1 MIQNADSDDSD
12 QGGTERSTANRAT
25 GHVGCK
31 HSGVELV
38 VKLQEEE
45 GTTATVP
52 TTATQ
57 NRLDGRK
64 GHNS

>member
-1 MIQNADSDDSD
+1 M
-12 QGGTERSTANRAT
+12 TANQAT

-52 TTATQ
+52 TKATQ